1 MKSIFTIGHST
12 HSWSFFLDLIKPY
25 NIDVLVDVRSTP
37 YSKMALDFNRETLK
51 ELLEK
56 ENIRYLF
63 MGDKLGGRSNDPD
76 CIVEGRVDYYK
87 IATSTDFQD
96 GFRRLLKGTN
106 EYTVALM
113 CAEKEPLDCHRTILI
128 SRHLVDAGLTVN
140 HILQNGQLEEHNE
153 TIDRLLLEEKLSQD
167 MFRSKDEVIADAYRE
182 RGMKIAYKV
191 EN

>member
-25 NIDVLVDVRSTP
+25 NIDVLVDVRSKP

-51 ELLEK
+51 KLLEK

-76 CIVEGRVDYYK
+76 CIVEGRVDYYE
-87 IATSTDFQD
+87 IAKSTDFQD
-96 GFRRLLKGTN
+96 GFKRLLKGAN

-128 SRHLVDAGLTVN
+128 SRHLVDAGLAVN

-182 RGMKIAYKV
+182 RGMKIAYKA
-191 EN
+191 EE